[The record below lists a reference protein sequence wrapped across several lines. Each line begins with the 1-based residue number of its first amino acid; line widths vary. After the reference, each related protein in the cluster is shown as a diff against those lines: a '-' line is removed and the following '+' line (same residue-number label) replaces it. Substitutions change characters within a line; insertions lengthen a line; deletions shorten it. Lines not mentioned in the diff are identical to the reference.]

1 MRDPAEN
8 RALAALIL
16 RTIAGALIVYGVVQL
31 VIGVVGPATG
41 VAAAA
46 PFRTQ
51 GVLHGLAGVIV
62 WVLAAP
68 LARII
73 ARGALE

>member
-1 MRDPAEN
+1 MRDPTET
-8 RALAALIL
+8 RTLAGLIL
-16 RTIAGALIVYGVVQL
+16 RTIAGALIIYGVVQL
-31 VIGVVGPATG
+31 VIGVVGPAAG
-41 VAAAA
+41 VATAA

-62 WVLAAP
+62 WGLATP

-73 ARGALE
+73 ARGLD

>member
-1 MRDPAEN
+1 MRDPTET
-8 RALAALIL
+8 RTLAVLIL
-16 RTIAGALIVYGVVQL
+16 RTIAGALIIYGVVQL
-31 VIGVVGPATG
+31 VIGGVGPGAG
-41 VAAAA
+41 VATAA

-62 WVLAAP
+62 WVLATP

-73 ARGALE
+73 ARGLE